1 MIHLSDGK
9 KIARIINSQNHARV
23 TASANVRAEC
33 AMFMIAVV
41 HAWARSLPMRKSMND
56 EDTNCANK
64 KRPTKSGA
72 HAATEIKDP
81 VMRMLAANGATYDL

>member
-33 AMFMIAVV
+33 TMFMIAVV
-41 HAWARSLPMRKSMND
+41 HAWARSSPMRKSMTD

-64 KRPTKSGA
+64 KSPTKSGA
-72 HAATEIKDP
+72 HATTEIKDP
-81 VMRMLAANGATYDL
+81 IMRMLVENGATYDL